1 MGQTRDLT
9 QINASLRAGGY
20 PPEMPSVLVS
30 PFTPAD
36 LAEAAVLAGLGNLD
50 ITAERWALFTGDD
63 ANERGLV
70 ARDDRGRLSGLVLFA
85 ILKSEE
91 RHSCLRVEHLIC
103 FDLFE
108 PATIADALIAEML
121 QLAEREGCDRLSL
134 VRSMPDLKAAAALV
148 RASEATALL
157 RIF

>member
-1 MGQTRDLT
+1 LT
-9 QINASLRAGGY
+9 QINARFRVNAYAPG
-20 PPEMPSVLVS
+20 MPSVLVS

-36 LAEAAVLAGLGNLD
+36 IAEAIVLAGLGGLD
-50 ITAERWALFTGDD
+50 ITAEQWGLFTSDD
-63 ANERGLV
+63 ADDRGLV
-70 ARDDRGRLSGLVLFA
+70 ARDGRGRLSGLVLFA
-85 ILKSEE
+85 ISKSEE

-121 QLAEREGCDRLSL
+121 QLAEGEGCDRLSL

>member
-1 MGQTRDLT
+1 MT
-9 QINASLRAGGY
+9 QINACFRADAY
-20 PPEMPSVLVS
+20 APEMPAVFVRH
-30 PFTPAD
+30 FIQAD
-36 LAEAAVLAGLGNLD
+36 IAEAIVLAGLGNLD
-50 ITAERWALFTGDD
+50 ITAEHWALFASDD
-63 ANERGLV
+63 VGERGLV
-70 ARDDRGRLSGLVLFA
+70 ARDGRGRLSGLVLFA
-85 ILKSEE
+85 ISKSEE